1 MRHALFHAVCAAA
14 ALLCACTSGKATE
27 AECKTLRA
35 HFVEVMSRDGSSAE
49 AAKTKK
55 LAEDM
60 APKVYEDCLREVTSS
75 QIACALKETTMA
87 GLQRCSDEE

>member
-27 AECKTLRA
+27 AECKQLSA
-35 HFVEVMSRDGSSAE
+35 HFVEVMSRDGSAAE

-55 LAEDM
+55 LAENM
-60 APKVYEDCLREVTSS
+60 ASGIYDQCVAEGTSAE
-75 QIACALKETTMA
+75 IACALQATTME
-87 GLQRCSDEE
+87 GLQRCADGG